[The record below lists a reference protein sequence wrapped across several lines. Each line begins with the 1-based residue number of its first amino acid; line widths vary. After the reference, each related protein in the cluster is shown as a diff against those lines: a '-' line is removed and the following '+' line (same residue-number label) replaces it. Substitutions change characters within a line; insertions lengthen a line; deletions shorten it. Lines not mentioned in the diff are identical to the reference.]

1 MIISSPPLMF
11 DTLRKMARTPKV
23 LDPKRRALIMMLHV
37 AGRAAFWPFVRR
49 GGDAS
54 REAPRRILLMRV
66 DGVGDFV
73 MTSALFPALR
83 HAYPDARIDLLC
95 STLAEPL
102 ANVFVKSGDLNHLY
116 AVPLTGRHF
125 GQIRQ
130 LARELRANR
139 YDVAAD
145 LRGDFRNVLTAFAA
159 RIPRRFG
166 FPYSG
171 FDYLLTDIVPGTI
184 EQVGAVHQVNEVSQM
199 AELLGAGPLPGAP
212 RIDPPEEDRAFAR
225 RWLAEHGRAS
235 ERPLVALHLSAG
247 MPARLWPL
255 DSFIEVARH
264 LKNSQNVQFLV
275 VGAVAERALGVPLGA
290 ALGERPL
297 IAAGDA
303 TLSQSVALLEMCGL
317 FIGTDSGPAHLASVA
332 RCPLVVLFG
341 PGNVQV
347 MRPYTD
353 RCVIVRSPRACDSRC
368 HNKTCAVPETHCMKA
383 IKPDDVIAAAET
395 LLNQPEPTVR

>member
-1 MIISSPPLMF
+1 MF
-11 DTLRKMARTPKV
+11 DTLRNMARTPKV

-37 AGRAAFWPFVRR
+37 AGRAALWPFARR
-49 GGDAS
+49 REPSRDA
-54 REAPRRILLMRV
+54 PTRILLMRV

-73 MTSALFPALR
+73 MTSGLFPALR
-83 HAYPDARIDLLC
+83 RAYPDARIDLLC

-102 ANVFVKSGDLNHLY
+102 AQGFVKSGDLNHLY

-125 GQIRQ
+125 GQIRN

-145 LRGDFRNVLTAFAA
+145 LRGDFRNVLTAFVAK
-159 RIPRRFG
+159 IPRRCG
-166 FPYSG
+166 FSYSG
-171 FDYLLTDIVPGTI
+171 FDYLLTDIVPGAI
-184 EQVGAVHQVNEVSQM
+184 EQVGVVHQVNEVSQI

-225 RWLAEHGRAS
+225 RWLAEHGRAPD
-235 ERPLVALHLSAG
+235 RPLIAFHLSAG

-255 DSFIEVARH
+255 DRFIDVARR
-264 LKNSQNVQFLV
+264 LKDSRNAQFLV
-275 VGAVAERALGVPLGA
+275 VGASTERALGEQLGA
-290 ALGERPL
+290 GLGERPL

-303 TLSQSVALLEMCGL
+303 TLGQSVALLELCAL
-317 FIGTDSGPAHLASVA
+317 FIGTDSGPAHLASAA
-332 RCPLVVLFG
+332 RCPVVVLFG

-353 RCVIVRSPRACDSRC
+353 RCVIVRSPRPCDKRC

-383 IKPDDVIAAAET
+383 IRPADVVAAAQALLGPVPSTT
-395 LLNQPEPTVR
+395 L